1 MFFSV
6 WTLILMAPIHM
17 KRINLVNKWCNAK
30 FIQIHSEKDKM
41 NIYIL
46 DGLKVNTFFLCVCKL
61 LFFWVN
67 YSFNG
72 VKNN

>member
-6 WTLILMAPIHM
+6 WKLILMAPIHM

-46 DGLKVNTFFLCVCKL
+46 DGLKVNNFFFVCL
-61 LFFWVN
+61 QIVIFLSELFL
-67 YSFNG
+67 
-72 VKNN
+72 